1 MMRKVY
7 VCAPLG
13 GDVES
18 NLKKVR
24 AYTEYALRCG
34 TAPVVPHFY
43 AECLDDN
50 DPKDREIGL
59 AAGLSLLWFCDEL
72 WLFGDTVTDGMKNE
86 LQFCKN
92 LNIRIRKITNM
103 PNICSAKFCLKA
115 MMWNGIPN
123 EPRVCSAGP
132 QSKATSMRRTPSV
145 RHILTEMSLLKALT
159 RPCAC

>member
-1 MMRKVY
+1 MRKVY

-13 GDVES
+13 GNVES

-43 AECLDDN
+43 ALCLDDN

-72 WLFGDTVTDGMKNE
+72 WLFGDTVTDGMSAE
-86 LQFCKN
+86 LKFCKN
-92 LNIRIRKITNM
+92 LNIRIRKITE
-103 PNICSAKFCLKA
+103 
-115 MMWNGIPN
+115 N
-123 EPRVCSAGP
+123 EIQKVIGGNR
-132 QSKATSMRRTPSV
+132 
-145 RHILTEMSLLKALT
+145 L
-159 RPCAC
+159 

>member
-13 GDVES
+13 GNVEQ
-18 NLKKVR
+18 NLKKVKT
-24 AYTEYALRCG
+24 YTEYALRCG

-72 WLFGDTVTDGMKNE
+72 WLFGDTVTDGMKNK

-92 LNIRIRKITNM
+92 LNIRIRKITE
-103 PNICSAKFCLKA
+103 
-115 MMWNGIPN
+115 N
-123 EPRVCSAGP
+123 EIQKVIGGNR
-132 QSKATSMRRTPSV
+132 
-145 RHILTEMSLLKALT
+145 L
-159 RPCAC
+159 